1 MIENK
6 NNFSIINIKNE
17 EDLSKLRW
25 TVDYEEDLE
34 FVKKIYSKLYSK
46 NQFFGM
52 NEILNLLDENPEIR
66 KINEKYSA
74 KIGINNY
81 NNSKEKF
88 KNQ

>member
-1 MIENK
+1 
-6 NNFSIINIKNE
+6 
-17 EDLSKLRW
+17 
-25 TVDYEEDLE
+25 
-34 FVKKIYSKLYSK
+34 
-46 NQFFGM
+46 M

-74 KIGINNY
+74 KVGINNY